1 MIKHTQAIRRK
12 QSGLVLKGLKVS
24 FLNTGKILGKTC
36 LMNSFL
42 RVWKCGGG
50 PRTAAT
56 SNMEHFLTLV
66 YTAATSCISV
76 AATASDL
83 QMYANILYAIS
94 EYSNNL

>member
-1 MIKHTQAIRRK
+1 MIKHPQTIRRK

-24 FLNTGKILGKTC
+24 FLNSGKILPKIC

-56 SNMEHFLTLV
+56 SNMERFLTLV
-66 YTAATSCISV
+66 YIVATSCISV
-76 AATASDL
+76 AATALDP

-94 EYSNNL
+94 EYSE